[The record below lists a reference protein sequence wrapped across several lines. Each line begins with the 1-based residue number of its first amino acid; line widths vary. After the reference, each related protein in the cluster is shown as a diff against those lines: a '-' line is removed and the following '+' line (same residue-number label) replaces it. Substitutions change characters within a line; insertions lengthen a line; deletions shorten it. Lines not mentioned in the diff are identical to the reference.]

1 MTRLTVDLSD
11 SVDAALS
18 QMAADNKT
26 TKADIMRRAF
36 ALMSIA
42 EREKKKGH
50 HVAIV
55 KDTEVGG
62 KNKTEVVAVVAGI

>member
-11 SVDAALS
+11 NVDAALAK
-18 QMAADNKT
+18 MAADNQT

-55 KDTEVGG
+55 KDKQVGG
-62 KNKTEVVAVVAGI
+62 ENQTEVVALVAGI